1 MAFSDELIVSF
12 SGDGAFEL
20 FTMRLYSTYC
30 KKVPPTWPSMPIYGV
45 TRPDDGHAGGRSW
58 VIKFH
63 GWRQHAKPPAS
74 WPMFSG

>member
-30 KKVPPTWPSMPIYGV
+30 KKSRPPGLPCLYRALRGLMMV
-45 TRPDDGHAGGRSW
+45 TLAVGR
-58 VIKFH
+58 
-63 GWRQHAKPPAS
+63 G
-74 WPMFSG
+74 